1 MFKKIFTFFTAV
13 LIALVMVMPVQAEFA
28 DMWAEVYTTDGTLN
42 GDGTVKLTKITSG
55 ITFKVLAVDS
65 DTAETLYEYN
75 DSAMT
80 SLTNPITTTNF
91 ESATVCND
99 MVAFKVD
106 PTDSSNDRYVDL
118 IVVNTAGGFT
128 AFVENFDKYN
138 HAIVIDQTP
147 NIQHHGVI
155 WFAPSDNTEV
165 DTGIDFA
172 YDTLIEHVQV
182 EVVTVDATETI
193 EVGLLSSGTAGDAD
207 GFVDAASVATAG
219 YPLVTLTTSGALM
232 DNATNFD
239 PDGHVILSAN
249 EQSLT
254 YTGTAGSDTAAGY
267 IHYLI
272 TKMR

>member
-147 NIQHHGVI
+147 NVQHHGVI

-272 TKMR
+272 TRMR

>member
-1 MFKKIFTFFTAV
+1 M
-13 LIALVMVMPVQAEFA
+13 
-28 DMWAEVYTTDGTLN
+28 
-42 GDGTVKLTKITSG
+42 
-55 ITFKVLAVDS
+55 
-65 DTAETLYEYN
+65 
-75 DSAMT
+75 
-80 SLTNPITTTNF
+80 
-91 ESATVCND
+91 
-99 MVAFKVD
+99 
-106 PTDSSNDRYVDL
+106 
-118 IVVNTAGGFT
+118 
-128 AFVENFDKYN
+128 
-138 HAIVIDQTP
+138 
-147 NIQHHGVI
+147 
-155 WFAPSDNTEV
+155 
-165 DTGIDFA
+165 
-172 YDTLIEHVQV
+172 
-182 EVVTVDATETI
+182 DATETI